1 MPKMPRPTRR
11 TQRLLALALA
21 AVVLVS
27 VRCWASPRRGPEP
40 AAAIATAG
48 TLMPIAAPVVRW
60 DQPDGYDAYR
70 EGPWFDRQ
78 TPLDGQRRYSK
89 RSCGSDLAALQ
100 QHIHLLVLHYDA
112 AGTAARCFH
121 VLHDERRLSVHF
133 LLDVDGTLYQT
144 LDLRERAAHATI
156 ANDTSV
162 GVEIAHPGAFAQR
175 LGADMRRFYERDEH
189 GYRLRFPTGRI
200 EPGIRT
206 PDFVGRPDRPEPI
219 AGTIHGKL
227 YHQFDYTPQQYRTLA
242 ALCAALSQALPRIRL
257 DAPRDAKG
265 AVTTTALSEAELQKF
280 DGIVGHYHV
289 QPNKQDPG
297 PALQWDRL
305 LRDARNLARARP

>member
-1 MPKMPRPTRR
+1 MPRPPRR

-27 VRCWASPRRGPEP
+27 VRCWASPRPQPDSAP
-40 AAAIATAG
+40 ALATAG

-60 DQPDGYDAYR
+60 DQPGGYDAYR
-70 EGPWFDRQ
+70 EAPWFAAN
-78 TPLDGQRRYSK
+78 GQSNGGRRYST
-89 RSCGSDLAALQ
+89 RSCGPDLAALQ
-100 QHIHLLVLHYDA
+100 KHIHLLVLHYDA
-112 AGTAARCFH
+112 AGTAARCFQ

-144 LDLRERAAHATI
+144 LDLREKAAHATI
-156 ANDTSV
+156 ANDAAV
-162 GVEIAHPGAFAQR
+162 GVEIAHPGAFARR
-175 LGADMRRFYERDEH
+175 LGADMRRFYEQDEH
-189 GYRLRFPTGRI
+189 GFRLRFPKGRV

-206 PDFVGRPDRPEPI
+206 PNFVGRPDRPEPI
-219 AGTIHGKL
+219 AGTIHGQL
-227 YHQFDYTPQQYRTLA
+227 YHQFDFTPQQYRSLA

-257 DAPRDAKG
+257 EAPRDPKG
-265 AVTTTALSEAELQKF
+265 AVTTTALSEAELRRF

-289 QPNKQDPG
+289 QANKQDPG

-305 LRDARNLARARP
+305 LREARNLARTRP